1 MKTTTLRPPSDD
13 VWRCC
18 WSTRPDPGTDLTR
31 LRDGSFLRCRPRVKP
46 GGTKQLYEVGPAAP
60 FEKRT
65 VAVNSDASETS
76 PCRRTGQ
83 AKRRARHPSVDGV
96 GRRRTAGIETRV
108 WSGRPPSCRVGSVR
122 VHSVVGPHRSG
133 LSRVLTVRSPVRGP
147 IQSWWGRAC
156 AAARRARSSL
166 RSRSRS
172 VAVAGVAPV
181 RPVAPRTGPEFHV
194 VGAQV
199 PFMSS
204 PSRRFWFCARDTAL
218 SLTRSGT
225 AWRRRAPASS
235 TGSRPPGR
243 SWPPAPTAPC
253 ACHASSP
260 DAASTPWPWANSA
273 A

>member
-1 MKTTTLRPPSDD
+1 MSGVAVGQPARIRDRS
-13 VWRCC
+13 
-18 WSTRPDPGTDLTR
+18 SR
-31 LRDGSFLRCRPRVKP
+31 LRDGSCLRCWPRMKP

-60 FEKRT
+60 FGKRT
-65 VAVNSDASETS
+65 VAVTSDDSETS

-83 AKRRARHPSVDGV
+83 AKRRARHPSG
-96 GRRRTAGIETRV
+96 GRRREATHRGNRDP
-108 WSGRPPSCRVGSVR
+108 R
-122 VHSVVGPHRSG
+122 VVGAASLLPRRLSSCALGRRAASVGRWSG

-181 RPVAPRTGPEFHV
+181 RPVAPRTGPEVHV

-235 TGSRPPGR
+235 TGGRRPGR
-243 SWPPAPTAPC
+243 SWPPAPPAPC

-273 A
+273 ASSTRPR